1 MEAAPVETSVPKMT
15 AAMFEK
21 ACEILRLSAQISES
35 GLAHSFVDMSGHVRR
50 FTARTLPADTR
61 YSMGSSYARVS
72 EVDVS
77 FDFEDMSPA
86 EQAGRWR
93 GRMARLCAYAEWLQQ
108 VIDKAEVITTAE
120 SVA

>member
-1 MEAAPVETSVPKMT
+1 METTPVETSVPKMT

-61 YSMGSSYARVS
+61 YSTGSSYARVN
-72 EVDVS
+72 EVDES
-77 FDFEDMSPA
+77 FDFEDMFPG
-86 EQAGRWR
+86 ERVGRYR